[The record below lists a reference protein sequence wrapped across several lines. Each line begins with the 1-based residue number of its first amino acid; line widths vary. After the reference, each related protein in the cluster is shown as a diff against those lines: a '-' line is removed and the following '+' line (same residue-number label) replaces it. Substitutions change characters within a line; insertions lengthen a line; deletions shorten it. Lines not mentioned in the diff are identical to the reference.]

1 MAGRL
6 SVSRSPES
14 HWRKFEAF
22 VAERSAAEWVF
33 RGHSDS
39 AWKLRPKIG
48 REDILGPW
56 DPAAEISLF
65 EEFCRRA
72 RQFEP
77 GVEFSYWDWLA
88 LAQHY
93 GLPTRLLDWTEN
105 PLVAAYFA
113 VATGNERRSADI
125 LAVRVRDR
133 DYLHMAGG
141 PIPVEPEFP
150 TKSDWVWDVRP
161 TPFSAMTWPPWSD
174 TVAFIRPLIRASRM
188 ISQRGVFSVHLSPVE
203 EWLGFEQ
210 GSGSGTH
217 VKGRYGRTDPY
228 PALPRFTVPAAFK
241 AHFRMR
247 LAGLGVD
254 ASSIMADLGGL
265 CDALEWRYRNREV

>member
-1 MAGRL
+1 MAER
-6 SVSRSPES
+6 SIVSRSAES
-14 HWRKFEAF
+14 HWRKFETF
-22 VAERSAAEWVF
+22 VAERSAPEWVF

-72 RQFEP
+72 RQFEA
-77 GVEFSYWDWLA
+77 GVEFTYWDWLA

-113 VATGNERRSADI
+113 MASNERRSAEI
-125 LAVRVRDR
+125 ISVRVRDR
-133 DYLHMAGG
+133 DYLHMSGG
-141 PIPVEPEFP
+141 PIPVEPDIPSVE
-150 TKSDWVWDVRP
+150 TEWTWDVRP
-161 TPFSAMTWPPWSD
+161 TPFSAMSWPPW
-174 TVAFIRPLIRASRM
+174 TGAVAFIRPLIRASRM
-188 ISQRGVFSVHLSPVE
+188 ISQRGVFSVHLSPDR
-203 EWLGFEQ
+203 EWLGFKQARESKGQDQ
-210 GSGSGTH
+210 GAFGQ
-217 VKGRYGRTDPY
+217 TDPY
-228 PALPRFTVPAAFK
+228 AALPRFTVPAAFK
-241 AHFRMR
+241 PHFRMR
-247 LAGLGVD
+247 LASLGVD